1 MNLKSKTFRLFVLTL
16 LLGCYS
22 ISAFSQSF
30 KDALQWTP
38 YRSLPYKKSK
48 FSHDKGGCG
57 IDNAKG
63 LFPIK
68 MYTNVQCTEFELADN
83 FDTMPEARGLFKLTT
98 SPHIL
103 MYVRMGGVTDTQTD
117 ELILVNFSGNVTDV
131 LVSKVHVSGAI
142 VKQFYINADETVVVI
157 SLKPTTSVSIPIDN
171 FTKFSGYR
179 VDETY
184 KVVNGKFVLSK
195 TQKYAEREYTFQQLV
210 DEDYNLW
217 DGGEQPVD

>member
-16 LLGCYS
+16 LLSFYS

-157 SLKPTTSVSIPIDN
+157 SLKPTASVSIPIDN